1 MSFNKNKKREN
12 RKILEL
18 GSSYPKNNIGKIV
31 TEKALWDE
39 KFYLLKEYINSSEEI
54 KENFTKNGR
63 IKPKTI
69 IEKNNVKICI
79 SLWLNNQKKNLMK
92 KYQNMTIEQIENSG
106 IISEYD
112 KYKMKKLLEL
122 GVTYPKLRAQQI
134 GKASMDAKIEDCDNA
149 SKIFED
155 AGKKQRIFE

>member
-1 MSFNKNKKREN
+1 MSFYKKINK
-12 RKILEL
+12 KILEL
-18 GSSYPKNNIGKIV
+18 GYSYPKNNIENIV

-54 KENFTKNGR
+54 RENFIKTGR
-63 IKPKTI
+63 IKQKII
-69 IEKNNVKICI
+69 IEKNNQKICI
-79 SLWLNNQKKNLMK
+79 SLWLNNQRKNLMK

-106 IISEYD
+106 TISEYD

-122 GVTYPKLRAQQI
+122 GVTYPKFRAQQI
-134 GKASMDAKIEDCDNA
+134 GKVSMDAKIEDCDNV